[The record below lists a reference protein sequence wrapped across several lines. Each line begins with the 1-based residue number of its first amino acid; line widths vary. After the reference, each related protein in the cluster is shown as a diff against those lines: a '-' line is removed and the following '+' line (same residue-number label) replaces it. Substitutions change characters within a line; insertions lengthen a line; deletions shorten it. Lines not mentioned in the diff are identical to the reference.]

1 MPEPLTGDEPARIRV
16 DYVNTGGPGL
26 LDLRWA
32 LAPIVG
38 AGAAIVC
45 LAPVLRRLHA

>member
-1 MPEPLTGDEPARIRV
+1 MVGFLSH
-16 DYVNTGGPGL
+16 L